1 MAVFPTAK
9 DIYSAGDGRRLAA
22 AQSYR
27 VKTTREARFVESFG
41 SAQPAGTVAGQPRHT
56 IELTRLQV
64 VGETGVDFHALSDFT
79 IVIVKPD
86 RKILFTGCQ
95 WSGVTEQAESSDP
108 VSEKLTAVAAA
119 RLEVSL

>member
-9 DIYSAGDGRRLAA
+9 DIYIEVDGRRLAA

-64 VGETGVDFHALSDFT
+64 VGETGVDFPCPERLYHRHRQARPQDPLYRLPVERRHRT
-79 IVIVKPD
+79 G
-86 RKILFTGCQ
+86 RKLRPG
-95 WSGVTEQAESSDP
+95 E
-108 VSEKLTAVAAA
+108 
-119 RLEVSL
+119 

>member
-9 DIYSAGDGRRLAA
+9 DIYIEVDGRRLAA

-86 RKILFTGCQ
+86 RKNPLYRLPVERRHRTGR
-95 WSGVTEQAESSDP
+95 
-108 VSEKLTAVAAA
+108 KL
-119 RLEVSL
+119 RPCE

>member
-9 DIYSAGDGRRLAA
+9 DIYIEVDGRRLAA

-79 IVIVKPD
+79 IVIIKPD

>member
-9 DIYSAGDGRRLAA
+9 DIYIEVEGRRLAA

-27 VKTTREARFVESFG
+27 VKTTRDARFVESFG

-64 VGETGVDFHALSDFT
+64 VGEAGPDFQALSDFT

-86 RKILFTGCQ
+86 PQDPLYRLPVERCHRTGRQ
-95 WSGVTEQAESSDP
+95 LRPGV
-108 VSEKLTAVAAA
+108 
-119 RLEVSL
+119 